1 MSTEK
6 EQQVFLLESLGF
18 LLGKS
23 CHIKDRLLDQHL
35 IPEDITSTQA
45 KVLFQI
51 YHFKFDR
58 PSQIGK
64 SLNVDNSAITRM
76 LDRLEKKGLIERA
89 QDPNDR
95 RSIVIHITASGV
107 EVVKRA
113 LPLARSAI
121 NELTQALSEVEIAQL
136 RHCLTKIV
144 TSAMPESCRDKY
156 LKGSDSE

>member
-1 MSTEK
+1 MTVSK
-6 EQQVFLLESLGF
+6 EHQLFILENLGF

-23 CHIKDRLLDQHL
+23 CQIKDRLLDQHL

-76 LDRLEKKGLIERA
+76 LDRLEKKGLLIRIP
-89 QDPNDR
+89 DPNDR
-95 RSIVIHITASGV
+95 RSIVIQLTENGV
-107 EVVKRA
+107 EAVKRS
-113 LPLARSAI
+113 LPLARNAI
-121 NELTQALSEVEIAQL
+121 EELTQSLSEEEIEQL
-136 RHCLTKIV
+136 RHCLKKIV
-144 TSAMPESCRDKY
+144 TSSIPESCRDKY

>member
-1 MSTEK
+1 MSISN
-6 EQQVFLLESLGF
+6 EQRLFVLENLGF

-35 IPEDITSTQA
+35 MPEDITSTQA

-51 YHFKFDR
+51 YHFRFDR

-76 LDRLEKKGLIERA
+76 LDRLEKKGLLLRVP
-89 QDPNDR
+89 DPSDR
-95 RSIVIHITASGV
+95 RSIVIQLTESGV
-107 EVVKRA
+107 DVVKRS

-121 NELTQALSEVEIAQL
+121 DELTQALSEEEIEQL
-136 RHCLTKIV
+136 RHCLKKIV
-144 TSAMPESCRDKY
+144 TSAITDSCREKF